1 MNYID
6 ISISIFQ
13 NVLFVY
19 TINNCL
25 EAKIMKDI
33 KKVAICTLLLSSIAF
48 IFPSILGNN
57 SVCIF
62 LMHIFGMFIV
72 SLFFKKKYFQAL
84 IAWSLI
90 YSIVAIWIFTF
101 GNILYGFLAQI
112 VAEEYMTILSILLMY
127 ISQVILLALC
137 FKFADKIKQ
146 VYKLIITEKYSIN
159 YILTISFIP
168 DFLISLYLISYK
180 IDSVILKEIV
190 VIALFVFVVLNAIYF
205 RKIKKRANEI
215 FKLYKVL
222 DMKNSELKKVKNNYG
237 LQILHLYELCL
248 AEKFDDIKSSLKSTI
263 NTIQNNTSTD
273 EKSKVGESLLSLAT
287 KHAKCDDVNIIVED
301 KANFK
306 LTTMTEMELYRIIVN
321 IVNNAIKAMKNK
333 GTLIAKSY
341 EDSNNIVIEIGNNGE
356 KIPEEFLDK
365 IFDSGFT
372 TKENSDRNHGYG
384 LSIVKELIENN
395 NGKISVDSSEIKTQF
410 TITLPI
416 KR

>member
-6 ISISIFQ
+6 ILISIFQ

-33 KKVAICTLLLSSIAF
+33 KKVVICILLLSSISF

-101 GNILYGFLAQI
+101 GNILYGLLAQI

-127 ISQVILLALC
+127 ISQVILFALC

-146 VYKLIITEKYSIN
+146 VYKLIIIEKYSMN

-248 AEKFDDIKSSLKSTI
+248 AERFDDIKSSLKSTI

-273 EKSKVGESLLSLAT
+273 EKSKVGESLLLLAT
-287 KHAKCDDVNIIVED
+287 KHAKCDNVNIIVED

-341 EDSNNIVIEIGNNGE
+341 EDSNNIVIEIVNNGE

-365 IFDSGFT
+365 IFASGFT